1 MNFFDFLDL
10 LGTSVFAISGALV
23 AIRKKF
29 DPFGVF
35 IIGFVTAVGGGTI
48 RDVLIGHQP
57 VTWMENTNY
66 IFASVIGVT
75 FAILLRNKLKYIN
88 KSLSLFDTIG
98 IGIFTIIGTKIG
110 VNAQFHPMVSIAL
123 GTITAT
129 FGGVVRDILCNR
141 IPIIF
146 KAEIYATACIIGAA
160 VFIVLQ
166 KFEISTVF
174 LYSFTALT
182 VTTIRLIAIKYHLS
196 FPPFQQKK

>member
-1 MNFFDFLDL
+1 MTFFNFLDL
-10 LGTSVFAISGALV
+10 LGTTVFAISGSLV
-23 AIRKKF
+23 AIRNKF

-48 RDVLIGHQP
+48 RDILIGHQP
-57 VTWMENTNY
+57 VTWMENIDY
-66 IFASVIGVT
+66 IFASILGIT
-75 FAILLRNKLKYIN
+75 FAILFRNNLKYIN

-110 VNAQFHPMVSIAL
+110 VNANFNPLISVAL

-146 KAEIYATACIIGAA
+146 KEEIYATACIIGAL
-160 VFIVLQ
+160 VFILLQ
-166 KFEISTVF
+166 KLEISTNF
-174 LYSFTALT
+174 LYTSTALT
-182 VTTIRLIAIKYHLS
+182 VIIIRLIAIKYHLS
-196 FPPFQQKK
+196 FPPFQQKE

>member
-1 MNFFDFLDL
+1 MSFFDFLDL